1 MQKANQILQAI
12 RKLGERRLPL
22 TRIYRNLYCEDLFL
36 AAYGKIYRNDGAM
49 TPGVDDDTVD
59 GMSLNRIRGIIT
71 QLRSE
76 RYRFRPAR
84 RQSIP
89 KASGGTRSL
98 GVQNFTDKLVQEV
111 LRMVLEAYYEPRF
124 RDSSHGFRPD
134 RGCHTALA
142 DLQYRFKGS
151 SWFIE
156 GDIQGCF
163 DNIDHDVLLS
173 ILAQDIQDGRLLNLI
188 RLSLKAGAL
197 DHWRYHET
205 YSGTPQGAVLSPLLA
220 NIYLN
225 ELDAYI
231 EDDLIPRYM
240 RGDRRA
246 RNPDYERFST
256 DIRRARKQGDI
267 ELAHQLDQQRRQL
280 PSQDTQDPNYRR
292 LKYIRYADDFM
303 LGFIGPKVEAEAIKA
318 EIGTF
323 LHNRLKLT
331 MHPEKTLITHAK
343 TQQARFLG
351 YAVSVQHADS
361 RYMPRAGTHTRTR
374 AANGKIRL
382 GIPYG
387 LVTET
392 IKRYQRHGK
401 PIHEAGLLHY
411 SDAHIILT
419 YQMRY
424 RGLLEYYRY
433 AVDQHRFGY
442 LKWVMETAL
451 TKTLAHKFKISVP
464 QVYKKYRGQRTVDGR
479 NYKTLQVD
487 VPTNK
492 GSTTIYWGAVP
503 MRVVKPGAK
512 PLDDLKKRDM
522 LLHTNDLVKRLKAN
536 VCELCGSTQ
545 NCEVHHVRKLAD
557 LKRRWAGRKDKP
569 AWVHSMIRMHRKTLV
584 VCQTCHRKIHQG
596 QPLPNN
602 RTSTAGELDELK
614 GSRPVRRG
622 DCGKAQP

>member
-12 RKLGERRLPL
+12 RKLGEKGLPL
-22 TRIYRNLYCEDLFL
+22 TRVYRNLYCEDLFL
-36 AAYGKIYRNDGAM
+36 AAYGKIYRNNGAM
-49 TPGVDDDTVD
+49 TPGVDDDTAD
-59 GMSLNRIRGIIT
+59 GMSLDRIRKIIE

-84 RQSIP
+84 RKSIP
-89 KASGGTRSL
+89 KAKGGTRTL

-124 RDSSHGFRPD
+124 RYSSHGFRPN
-134 RGCHTALA
+134 RGCHTALE

-151 SWFIE
+151 SWFVE
-156 GDIQGCF
+156 GDIKGCF

-173 ILAQDIQDGRLLNLI
+173 ILARDIQDGRLLNLI

-197 DHWRYHET
+197 DNWRYHET

-225 ELDAYI
+225 ELDAFI
-231 EDDLIPRYM
+231 EDDLIPRYT
-240 RGDRRA
+240 RGERRASNPEYERLRDKMRRA
-246 RNPDYERFST
+246 R
-256 DIRRARKQGDI
+256 RAGNTQLAKQF
-267 ELAHQLDQQRRQL
+267 DQQRRKI
-280 PSQDTQDPNYRR
+280 PSGDTHDPNYRR
-292 LKYIRYADDFM
+292 LKYIRYADDFI

-318 EIGTF
+318 EIGKF
-323 LHNRLKLT
+323 LHDHLKLT
-331 MHPEKTLITHAK
+331 MHPEKTLITHAR
-343 TQQARFLG
+343 TEHALFLG
-351 YAVSVQHADS
+351 YAVSVQHADT
-361 RYMPRAGTHTRTR
+361 RYMQKEGTRIKSR

-382 GIPYG
+382 GVPYG
-387 LVTET
+387 LITET
-392 IKRYQRHGK
+392 IKRYQRKGK
-401 PIHEAGLLHY
+401 PIHNAGLLHY

-442 LKWVMETAL
+442 LKWVMETSL

-464 QVYKKYRGQRTVDGR
+464 QVYRKYRGQRQVDGR
-479 NYKTLQVD
+479 TYKTLQVE
-487 VPTNK
+487 VPTEK
-492 GSTTIYWGAVP
+492 GRTTIYWGAVP
-503 MRVVKPGAK
+503 MRVVKSGSK
-512 PLDDLKKRDM
+512 PLQDVIKRDM
-522 LLHTNDLVKRLKAN
+522 LESHNDLIKRLKAN
-536 VCELCGSTQ
+536 TCELCGSRE

-557 LKRRWAGRKDKP
+557 LKRRWAGRKEKP
-569 AWVHSMIRMHRKTLV
+569 EWVHRMIRMHRKTLI
-584 VCQTCHRKIHQG
+584 VCHTCHRKIHNG

-602 RTSTAGELDELK
+602 RTSNTGELDESK

-622 DCGKAQP
+622 DCGKAH